1 MTRRLLSALLLS
13 AALLPLLSSCHDDD
27 DVIGPDPSGPWT
39 VTATGGSCV
48 DDEGL
53 VTLTRLAAYERL
65 TVSIEGYDAERDSAV
80 TVAVSTSEADDWLS
94 VTGDTLAT
102 DGQIVLAS
110 QTNDTGMRRTA
121 TLVFTSVSDPSRSGT
136 LTVTQLSASDDDGNG
151 EDARAELF
159 VGYGYD
165 IYAELNNPMSVKTKR
180 PIIDLKTLRSNAKT
194 YELDVIHDCRLS
206 QFNIDVYAATTL
218 QELAYDM
225 TASCSNSAAID
236 IQGCINT
243 CKQLMDAAPNVSIHE
258 QNVGYGVMTKT
269 VASRTLDRG
278 AMKYL
283 RKLDNE
289 SGSKKNLM
297 SLSQEFLTAL
307 SKIRNQSG
315 AAREAAVEQV
325 LLDFGTHI
333 VLQADLGGK
342 LDYSF
347 TIDKAASYNA
357 KTDAN
362 EEARYTMGQLS
373 KGDRTTGVTEV
384 SSSKN
389 ISGAIKIWGGSDQTS
404 KQLKADIAKL
414 DAQGQLP
421 PGHIQEWLA
430 SIKYSDQMA
439 MDKKLDVVHFELMPV
454 WDLVPQD
461 LRLDF
466 LEATLRLSSRSD
478 CQLPASILST
488 DIYEIGPKTAKY
500 RKLFD
505 FSVQLTPKTGS
516 LCRLLYFEKEPVM
529 EVCTEYVPKIRTDQ
543 RVTIAYPIYRQHIRM
558 NQGLFLGDGIHQPA
572 YVCFSNGDCYVNP
585 IDTLPAGTVIDKFW
599 YVNGNLLLKNPTR
612 MDGLA
617 GKNLVIQE
625 DYLPLY
631 TDDDGNSIKHRHPL
645 VKVGSKFWTRHDI
658 DHRLLFAEKEDYA
671 GVDYMQNNVCYTQFM
686 WEHNNYE
693 FTAYNGWIWGYSPN
707 TFYPK
712 NPNQKWFLPT
722 PDDIQDLYTYIGF
735 NPKALFKD
743 QLTGWDAEF
752 NGYYGHI
759 DILNRN
765 KQFAGGKRELH
776 YNDQLNCI
784 SSKNSTSYGDACLI
798 VLRPDYSIKV
808 INNQTYSAL
817 WRNNF
822 YPVRPVRGYMFNYPT
837 IADISK
843 NFTTKPGTYK

>member
-65 TVSIEGYDAERDSAV
+65 TVSIDGYDAERDSAV

-384 SSSKN
+384 SSSKS

-430 SIKYSDQMA
+430 SIKYSDQRNLRQVKSLSQQVNT
-439 MDKKLDVVHFELMPV
+439 DKH
-454 WDLVPQD
+454 
-461 LRLDF
+461 
-466 LEATLRLSSRSD
+466 
-478 CQLPASILST
+478 I
-488 DIYEIGPKTAKY
+488 KY
-500 RKLFD
+500 
-505 FSVQLTPKTGS
+505 
-516 LCRLLYFEKEPVM
+516 
-529 EVCTEYVPKIRTDQ
+529 
-543 RVTIAYPIYRQHIRM
+543 
-558 NQGLFLGDGIHQPA
+558 
-572 YVCFSNGDCYVNP
+572 
-585 IDTLPAGTVIDKFW
+585 
-599 YVNGNLLLKNPTR
+599 
-612 MDGLA
+612 
-617 GKNLVIQE
+617 
-625 DYLPLY
+625 
-631 TDDDGNSIKHRHPL
+631 IKSH
-645 VKVGSKFWTRHDI
+645 V
-658 DHRLLFAEKEDYA
+658 
-671 GVDYMQNNVCYTQFM
+671 
-686 WEHNNYE
+686 
-693 FTAYNGWIWGYSPN
+693 
-707 TFYPK
+707 
-712 NPNQKWFLPT
+712 
-722 PDDIQDLYTYIGF
+722 
-735 NPKALFKD
+735 
-743 QLTGWDAEF
+743 
-752 NGYYGHI
+752 
-759 DILNRN
+759 
-765 KQFAGGKRELH
+765 
-776 YNDQLNCI
+776 
-784 SSKNSTSYGDACLI
+784 
-798 VLRPDYSIKV
+798 PDYFAALKSIYV
-808 INNQTYSAL
+808 
-817 WRNNF
+817 
-822 YPVRPVRGYMFNYPT
+822 
-837 IADISK
+837 
-843 NFTTKPGTYK
+843 